1 MKLEDLICSLEKEF
15 QPLTLLL
22 TSESILKF
30 YNLLRLLTPCSP
42 FSFVAVEV
50 DFLPPHLVKP
60 ESKNGWVWAYFT
72 KESKEG
78 RTEFVMCNFCHKTL
92 KVVKGGLT
100 SLKFHLRNKHNVQA
114 PQTPSKPEE
123 IIEFTDTSV
132 VTFQD

>member
-1 MKLEDLICSLEKEF
+1 MVCSLEKNSNHQLCF
-15 QPLTLLL
+15 YTIDIGKHLD
-22 TSESILKF
+22 ILQF
-30 YNLLRLLTPCSP
+30 TLRLLTPCSP

-100 SLKFHLRNKHNVQA
+100 SLKFHLRNIHNVQA